1 MHLPAAC
8 MTPSCGRASDLQA
21 KPRGPLKAWPY
32 AMPWRWVMATT
43 IAPAEEQE
51 MPPAET
57 AYSLPAALVLPASR
71 SCQGA
76 PVTTVVHREGAAE
89 AVRERAVC
97 AGRDWT
103 VATARTIAVVQAS
116 ARVVAAFSW
125 MVIVRFIA
133 VSPSGSVGGAGRLL
147 VQPGGPV
154 EERVR
159 AGASAVTGMRGCE
172 REEAAE
178 SARAGEGV
186 RAERS
191 CVWRLFCQ
199 PADRLHPCRAHRG
212 GFCDHVVVG
221 AGLSVESPCGAVDG
235 PAELAELRREPSAV
249 RGRGRAGDRQR
260 CEEAQQ

>member
-89 AVRERAVC
+89 AVRERAVSAARASTDATVSKS
-97 AGRDWT
+97 AG
-103 VATARTIAVVQAS
+103 VKAS
-116 ARVVAAFSW
+116 
-125 MVIVRFIA
+125 VIGVGA
-133 VSPSGSVGGAGRLL
+133 VS
-147 VQPGGPV
+147 
-154 EERVR
+154 
-159 AGASAVTGMRGCE
+159 
-172 REEAAE
+172 
-178 SARAGEGV
+178 
-186 RAERS
+186 
-191 CVWRLFCQ
+191 
-199 PADRLHPCRAHRG
+199 
-212 GFCDHVVVG
+212 
-221 AGLSVESPCGAVDG
+221 
-235 PAELAELRREPSAV
+235 
-249 RGRGRAGDRQR
+249 
-260 CEEAQQ
+260 